1 MSESGSPIHCYRPG
15 NKLVCTKDELQPI
28 ASSMPPLIVLE
39 DLGSES

>member
-1 MSESGSPIHCYRPG
+1 MSESGVQSIATRPG
-15 NKLVCTKDELQPI
+15 NKLVCTKDELQSI